1 MKIILSRKGLDS
13 SAGGKPSPILRNGQ
27 IFSIPIPTTDKNSP
41 HRYRDVFINN
51 SNASDM
57 LSIVGAKKLHANTAC
72 HFDPLLNLDI
82 GLFGQAG
89 NAQRE
94 LDNLGV
100 GAGDLFLFFGWFRDF
115 QSVRKADYHHI
126 FGWLQVDQV
135 IKGTANIKNFIKYE

>member
-1 MKIILSRKGLDS
+1 
-13 SAGGKPSPILRNGQ
+13 
-27 IFSIPIPTTDKNSP
+27 
-41 HRYRDVFINN
+41 
-51 SNASDM
+51 M
-57 LSIVGAKKLHANTAC
+57 LSIVGAKKLNANTAC

-115 QSVRKADYHHI
+115 TQSEKLNTITFLDGCR
-126 FGWLQVDQV
+126 L
-135 IKGTANIKNFIKYE
+135 IK